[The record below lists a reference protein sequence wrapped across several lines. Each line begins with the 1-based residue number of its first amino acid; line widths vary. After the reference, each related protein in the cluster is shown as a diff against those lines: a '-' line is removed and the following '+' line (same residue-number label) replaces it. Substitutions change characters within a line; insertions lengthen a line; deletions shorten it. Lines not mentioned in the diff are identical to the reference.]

1 MQSDAKKFRL
11 KIGNFCTNFHFL
23 NFFFLGE
30 IVWTVDL
37 SLTKNSP
44 VSALAVNSPLATKS
58 SLLRAE
64 NFFLR
69 ALLHFMVV
77 L

>member
-1 MQSDAKKFRL
+1 MSACKMIF
-11 KIGNFCTNFHFL
+11 FL
-23 NFFFLGE
+23 FFLGGE
-30 IVWTVDL
+30 IPLIDL

-69 ALLHFMVV
+69 ALLQFVVV